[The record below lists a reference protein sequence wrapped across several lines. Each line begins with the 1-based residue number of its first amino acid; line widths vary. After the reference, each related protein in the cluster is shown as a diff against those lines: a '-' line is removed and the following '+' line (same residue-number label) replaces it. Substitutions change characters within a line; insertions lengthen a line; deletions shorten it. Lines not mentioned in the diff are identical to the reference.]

1 MNQELKNEVALRIP
15 RMGNNEFLIGYSRAE
30 TKSVNEIAEFIEDHR
45 KPFSDGRVASIGAA
59 AMASAEVWQKI
70 AEESD
75 AAAKRELLKDSSEL
89 AELNKLERA
98 AAEAK
103 RLADAKQD
111 ELTRAWNEY
120 NSLPEKAKAISLMLA
135 QFDNTLR
142 ELEPE
147 VLEKGYKDTF
157 RSMLN
162 GALVDGF
169 ALVFAA
175 ETIVTS
181 GLRRAVINEEKA
193 KLEHELYEVKARS
206 KTLAKKLGMK
216 ANL

>member
-1 MNQELKNEVALRIP
+1 
-15 RMGNNEFLIGYSRAE
+15 MGNNEFLIGYSRAE

-120 NSLPEKAKAISLMLA
+120 NSLPEKAKAISLKLA

-162 GALVDGF
+162 GARVQYADRCMEFRL
-169 ALVFAA
+169 LSK
-175 ETIVTS
+175 TTS
-181 GLRRAVINEEKA
+181 IRPASAPLRRALCSTIA
-193 KLEHELYEVKARS
+193 CQR
-206 KTLAKKLGMK
+206 KTPK
-216 ANL
+216 